1 MSAHDWAKECAKHFD
16 VAALFDALDVQR
28 RDRGPELARRCQ
40 RTVGFARNA
49 QRLLVLNCQFG
60 WLRGRSGTL

>member
-28 RDRGPELARRCQ
+28 RDRGALSWQGVAREL
-40 RTVGFARNA
+40 
-49 QRLLVLNCQFG
+49 
-60 WLRGRSGTL
+60 